1 MSKTINYSIK
11 RVINNIKEFKMEY
24 LLLMG
29 EAGKRVYKG
38 SLEECFMLKHMLEL
52 RGYYYLWTCSLDGIR
67 KYGTKL

>member
-1 MSKTINYSIK
+1 
-11 RVINNIKEFKMEY
+11 MEQY